1 MEARWE
7 GYIMSLSFLLFC
19 TGTRG
24 ILDISIESRYG
35 VDDAF
40 HVPSSQVSIF
50 SRSYSEE
57 RMRFDLRIVRNVIY
71 DEKDGIAKNED
82 VI

>member
-7 GYIMSLSFLLFC
+7 GYIMSLLFLLFC

-24 ILDISIESRYG
+24 ILDISIESRCG

-40 HVPSSQVSIF
+40 DVPSSEVSIF
-50 SRSYSEE
+50 PRSYSGSILESWE
-57 RMRFDLRIVRNVIY
+57 MWFVT
-71 DEKDGIAKNED
+71 KKTGSPKGED
-82 VI
+82 VM